1 MRPVVVPVVL
11 SLVCLIAGASS
22 AASTASAGEAP
33 EVNAQ
38 AAALKEFTDRTRAY
52 MELRERLAAT
62 APPLSN
68 DSTPEEIEIH
78 QEELRKA
85 IRQARPGNRQGE
97 LFAPAVVPL
106 FRSIIRRDLRS
117 RSTRDAI
124 AAMQDVP
131 STLALRVH
139 TQWPPNAAR
148 ATVPG
153 RLLKNLPPLPEGLE
167 YRFIGRHL
175 VIVDIGADLIV
186 DYVMNVVPASIRR
199 R

>member
-1 MRPVVVPVVL
+1 MRPVAVPVVL
-11 SLVCLIAGASS
+11 FVVCLMAGASP
-22 AASTASAGEAP
+22 ATSAGAP

-38 AAALKEFTDRTRAY
+38 AAALQEFVHRTRGY
-52 MELRERLAAT
+52 MELRERLTAT
-62 APPLSN
+62 ISPLTN
-68 DSTPEEIEIH
+68 NATPEEIEIH

-117 RSTRDAI
+117 RSTRDAV

-131 STLALRVH
+131 SALALRVH
-139 TQWPPNAAR
+139 TQWPRNAAR

-153 RLLKNLPPLPEGLE
+153 RLLKNLPALPEGLE

-186 DYVMNVVPASIRR
+186 DYVMNVVPANIRR